1 MRSFAIVAGLAAS
14 ANAYAYG
21 YPAYNE
27 TSTAPVYAASTPAGY
42 VASTPAG
49 YNAYPAASSSAP
61 GYNAYPVSSAPPAY
75 TTTYPV
81 KGLTT
86 VCSEATSFSV
96 GTKTYVVTKP
106 TTIIDEDCEYT
117 TTEVVKPTPYV
128 PAPGKPT
135 PVVPAPGKPSMV
147 APPVVP
153 YPSKNG
159 TAPTYAAPTGT
170 PSSTKPS
177 TPQFTGAAAQAGV
190 GMLAIFGA
198 VAAFL

>member
-42 VASTPAG
+42 VAS
-49 YNAYPAASSSAP
+49 SAP
-61 GYNAYPVSSAPPAY
+61 AYNAYPVSSAAPAY

-117 TTEVVKPTPYV
+117 TTKVV
-128 PAPGKPT
+128 KPT
-135 PVVPAPGKPSMV
+135 PVVPAPGKPSAAV
-147 APPVVP
+147 PTPVVPAPGKPSVVVPPTGP

>member
-27 TSTAPVYAASTPAGY
+27 TSTAPVYAASTPA
-42 VASTPAG
+42 A

-61 GYNAYPVSSAPPAY
+61 AYNAYPVSSAPAY

-117 TTEVVKPTPYV
+117 TTQVV
-128 PAPGKPT
+128 KPT
-135 PVVPAPGKPSMV
+135 PVVPAPGKPSV
-147 APPVVP
+147 VVPPVVP

>member
-27 TSTAPVYAASTPAGY
+27 TSTAPVYAASTPAAYAASSAPAY
-42 VASTPAG
+42 VAS
-49 YNAYPAASSSAP
+49 SA
-61 GYNAYPVSSAPPAY
+61 PAY

-117 TTEVVKPTPYV
+117 TTQVVKPTPV
-128 PAPGKPT
+128 APAPGKPT
-135 PVVPAPGKPSMV
+135 SAVGTPAVPAPGKPSV
-147 APPVVP
+147 VVPPVVP

-170 PSSTKPS
+170 PSSTKPPTS
-177 TPQFTGAAAQAGV
+177 QFTGAAAQAGV